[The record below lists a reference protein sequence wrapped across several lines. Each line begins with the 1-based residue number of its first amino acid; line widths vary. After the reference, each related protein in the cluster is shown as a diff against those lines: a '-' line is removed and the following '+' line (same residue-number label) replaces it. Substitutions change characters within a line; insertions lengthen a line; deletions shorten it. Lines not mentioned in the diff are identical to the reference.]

1 MAATISTF
9 MVRCGSIYLSNKSK
23 SYKEKL
29 NIIGTHYSSLSS
41 IKTVTVFTLNHLTTN
56 DGIRCFKPL
65 TSKESEAFRNFQ
77 ADIQPNKTIEENFM
91 VLLTKEFVEKQLQM
105 IDALTIQGM
114 NANPLLCSALN
125 LNTIEDFIR
134 FYAFQAV
141 SRSMV
146 TSMGYLVQ
154 DLLLYSND
162 NIFDGKGYPE
172 GDHVKWD
179 LVIEKLNDVRS
190 FIEVKS
196 GPNDID
202 KGQVISYGREIKL
215 VEAQGDKGYFGITY
229 GRKDMKTVS
238 FGLLQTYIEDWEKKT
253 LIGRDLWNYVA
264 DNPNYHTLLN
274 DTIRATAETLIQ
286 SGSIMSRIDDKVNR
300 LIDEFNNQ
308 YDSLQEYYDSLW

>member
-141 SRSMV
+141 YKGACSRASG
-146 TSMGYLVQ
+146 TSGAQARQIL
-154 DLLLYSND
+154 
-162 NIFDGKGYPE
+162 GKRSRE
-172 GDHVKWD
+172 GD
-179 LVIEKLNDVRS
+179 
-190 FIEVKS
+190 
-196 GPNDID
+196 
-202 KGQVISYGREIKL
+202 
-215 VEAQGDKGYFGITY
+215 
-229 GRKDMKTVS
+229 
-238 FGLLQTYIEDWEKKT
+238 FGLPFGGSPPRLR
-253 LIGRDLWNYVA
+253 GVSSRVPRDGI
-264 DNPNYHTLLN
+264 P
-274 DTIRATAETLIQ
+274 
-286 SGSIMSRIDDKVNR
+286 SG
-300 LIDEFNNQ
+300 
-308 YDSLQEYYDSLW
+308 